1 MLRCGSR
8 ARQAAWHAVMLA
20 IKSRYAM
27 KHKGQFTIEA
37 SSASRDDEYVTDT
50 LDMALTGPSCD

>member
-1 MLRCGSR
+1 
-8 ARQAAWHAVMLA
+8 MLA